1 MISSSETSEQRRCRP
16 LLGTFVEIA
25 APSGGTGARAIA
37 AAFAAVERVQR
48 SMSAHSGTSDLAR
61 IADARAGER
70 VPVDRWTYRVLAA
83 AREIAG
89 ASAGAFDPVAVAGGG
104 ARDGATWRDLEL
116 LDDRRSVRCR
126 RALRVDL
133 GGIAKGFAVD
143 QAVRA
148 LRRSGS
154 AWGLVN
160 AGGDL
165 RAFGS
170 RRWPLQVRRA
180 GASGELIPLGE
191 ISDIAVATS
200 ARSSEF
206 SVPGPRTSG
215 LPVDPRAPSGRAA
228 GLEPGAT
235 LGVTVFARTALVAD
249 ALTKGILFADA
260 TAGRRL
266 LQRFR
271 ARAVTQI
278 APGDRN

>member
-191 ISDIAVATS
+191 IS
-200 ARSSEF
+200 
-206 SVPGPRTSG
+206 VPGPRTSG